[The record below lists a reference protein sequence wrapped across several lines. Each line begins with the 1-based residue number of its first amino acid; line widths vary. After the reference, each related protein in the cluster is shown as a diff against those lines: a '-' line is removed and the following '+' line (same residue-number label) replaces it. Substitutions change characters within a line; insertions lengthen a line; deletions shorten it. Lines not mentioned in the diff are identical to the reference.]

1 MAALTVESLSRTFE
15 PHVQAVRDV
24 SFTVGDGRIAALLG
38 PSGCG
43 KTTLLR
49 LIAGLERPNSGAIYL
64 DDRAVTDVEPQRRGV
79 GLMFQELALFP
90 HLRVFDNVAFG
101 LRMLRW
107 PKAQRARRVAEMLDL
122 VGLTRLANR
131 RIDELSGGE
140 RQRGARAR
148 TLAPAPAV
156 LLLDEPLGAID
167 EPRKRWLRDDLRS
180 LLRDVHTTV
189 LLVSHDLR
197 DAVAIADD
205 VIVMEAGEVLQ
216 TGELARV
223 LAFPATAA
231 VAELVGYATLVLGEV
246 QGGTVAERDVGAVA
260 VPADVPLVGRARV
273 MAHPTT
279 LLAVPPRRGLGCGVV
294 GSVVGRRPD
303 GPQHVLDVAL
313 GARRVEARW
322 EWDLEPPPLGERV
335 EIAVRPGTLRFFA
348 SGGATPGV
356 NGHAARGTDTAH
368 ER

>member
-1 MAALTVESLSRTFE
+1 MAALTVDSLSRTFE
-15 PHVQAVRDV
+15 PNMHAVRDV
-24 SFTVGDGRIAALLG
+24 SFTVPDGRIAALLG

-43 KTTLLR
+43 KSTLLR
-49 LIAGLERPNSGAIYL
+49 LIAGLERADRGAVYL
-64 DDRAVTDVEPQRRGV
+64 DNREVTRLEPQRRGV

-101 LRMLRW
+101 LRMLHW
-107 PKAQRARRVAEMLDL
+107 PKVRRARRVAEMLDL

-140 RQRGARAR
+140 RQRVALAR

-167 EPRKRWLRDDLRS
+167 EPRKRLLRDDLRA
-180 LLRDVHTTV
+180 LLREVRTTA

-205 VIVMEAGEVLQ
+205 VIVMDAGSVLQ

-223 LAFPATAA
+223 LGFPATVA

-260 VPADVPLVGRARV
+260 VPLGMPLDGRARV

-279 LLAVPPRRGLGCGVV
+279 LLAVPARRGLGCGVV
-294 GSVVGRRPD
+294 GSVLARRPD

-322 EWDLEPPPLGERV
+322 EWDLDPPPLGERV
-335 EIAVRPGTLRFFA
+335 ELAVRPGTLRYFTP
-348 SGGATPGV
+348 GGAILEGGTAA
-356 NGHAARGTDTAH
+356 HAAQ
-368 ER
+368 